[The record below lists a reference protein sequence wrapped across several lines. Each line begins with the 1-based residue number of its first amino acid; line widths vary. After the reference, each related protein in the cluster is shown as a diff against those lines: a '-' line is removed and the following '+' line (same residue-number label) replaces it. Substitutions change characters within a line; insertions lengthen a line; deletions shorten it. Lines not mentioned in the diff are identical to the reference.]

1 MSTLAH
7 IPLQSLDYS
16 EAERNPAMTIPSTST
31 LTVTQLCSRIGAR
44 IDGVRLA
51 GDLDAAAVGQI
62 RTALLRHKVIFFR
75 DQHHLDDAQQHAFA
89 ARLGTPIA
97 HPSVQ
102 QEGAPIITPINSDY
116 GKANRW
122 HTDVTFVANY
132 PAASILRAVTLPTY
146 GGSTL
151 WASTAAA
158 YQALPEPLQRLTEN
172 LWALHSNRFDYV
184 AAPQA
189 QTDEQKLHRTRFEK
203 ADFRTEHP
211 VVRVHPETG
220 ERTLVAGDFV
230 RGLVGLD
237 NCESQMLLELLQR
250 RITMPENTIRWNW
263 AAGDVAIWDNRA
275 TQHRAID
282 DYDDQY
288 RLMHRVT
295 VQGDVPVDVH
305 GQRSRVISGALL
317 QALETVAS

>member
-1 MSTLAH
+1 
-7 IPLQSLDYS
+7 
-16 EAERNPAMTIPSTST
+16 MTIPSTST
-31 LTVTQLCSRIGAR
+31 LTVTQLCGRIGAH

-51 GDLDAAAVGQI
+51 GDLDAATVGQI
-62 RTALLRHKVIFFR
+62 REALLRHKVIFFR
-75 DQHHLDDAQQHAFA
+75 NQHHLDDAQQQAFA
-89 ARLGTPIA
+89 ARLG
-97 HPSVQ
+97 
-102 QEGAPIITPINSDY
+102 TPINSDY

-132 PAASILRAVTLPTY
+132 PAASVLRAVTLPSY

-158 YQALPEPLQRLTEN
+158 YQALPEPLKHLADN

-184 AAPQA
+184 APPEA
-189 QTDEQKLHRTRFEK
+189 QTDDQKSHRARFEK
-203 ADFRTEHP
+203 IDFRTEHP

-230 RGLVGLD
+230 RGFVGMD
-237 NCESQMLLELLQR
+237 NYESQVLLELLQR

-263 AAGDVAIWDNRA
+263 ESGDVAIWDNRA

-295 VQGDVPVDVH
+295 VMGDVPVDVH
-305 GQRSRVISGALL
+305 GRRSRVISGAP
-317 QALETVAS
+317 LEAVESVAS